1 MYLQKCTPW
10 SCIFSIF
17 FVRNSCSR
25 KTFKLFIC
33 SNKKIWIYG
42 YKLVRAANQSELKRC
57 SKYRRNHGKLNT
69 VNYLSRRKSEHL
81 HDLLHI
87 QMNGNTLVDSL
98 IFCFNSLCLTL
109 FFFYLHFWLLNH
121 FKIIRSIVKS
131 LIATSSPEFGH
142 PNQYTSLTNV
152 LNTSLVYIQITI
164 FHVNLTIK
172 TLKTLL
178 PSNVF

>member
-10 SCIFSIF
+10 SCLFSIF

-42 YKLVRAANQSELKRC
+42 YKLVRAAKQSELKRC

-131 LIATSSPEFGH
+131 LSWIH
-142 PNQYTSLTNV
+142 HW
-152 LNTSLVYIQITI
+152 YIFKLRFSMSI
-164 FHVNLTIK
+164 
-172 TLKTLL
+172 L
-178 PSNVF
+178 PSKPSKHSYPQTYFNCFIWKL